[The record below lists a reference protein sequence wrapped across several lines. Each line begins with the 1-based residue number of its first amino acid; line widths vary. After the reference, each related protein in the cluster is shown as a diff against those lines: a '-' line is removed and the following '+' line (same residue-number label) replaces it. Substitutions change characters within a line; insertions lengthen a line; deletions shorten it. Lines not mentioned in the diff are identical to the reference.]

1 MIDAFDIIAFAVFA
15 VLVAAAVIVV
25 VLLGGLPGR
34 VARQRGHP
42 QAAAVNVAGWLGLAT
57 LGILWP
63 LALIWAFLQ
72 PRSAV
77 PLGATEHQ
85 EPQPAPGPEPQAE
98 LVRMQ
103 ARVTALESALRD
115 LQAKKEAGT

>member
-1 MIDAFDIIAFAVFA
+1 MDVFDIIAFVVFG

-25 VLLGGLPGR
+25 VVLGSLPGR
-34 VARQRGHP
+34 VAWQRGHP
-42 QAAAVNVAGWLGLAT
+42 QAAAITVAGWLGLAT

-63 LALIWAFLQ
+63 VALIWAFLQ

-77 PLGATEHQ
+77 PLGATERQ
-85 EPQPAPGPEPQAE
+85 EPRPAPGPDPQAE
-98 LVRMQ
+98 LVRMKS
-103 ARVTALESALRD
+103 RVAALEGALRD